1 MVVNNFVDMKQE
13 WLFSEETMKRRC
25 VEIVERSN
33 KGFEFWNLNSCFY
46 QRFGMKEL
54 YLVITQP
61 VFQIKMRC
69 LKEMMIVTAHSG
81 IEG

>member
-1 MVVNNFVDMKQE
+1 MVVNNYVDMKQE
-13 WLFSEETMKRRC
+13 WLFSEETIKRQC

-33 KGFEFWNLNSCFY
+33 KGFEFWNLNSCLY

-69 LKEMMIVTAHSG
+69 LKEMMIVIIQFSN
-81 IEG
+81 EG

>member
-1 MVVNNFVDMKQE
+1 MNNFVDMKQE
-13 WLFSEETMKRRC
+13 WLFSGEVMKQRC
-25 VEIVERSN
+25 IEIVEECN
-33 KGFEFWNLNSCFY
+33 KGFEFWNLDSCLY

-69 LKEMMIVTAHSG
+69 LKEMMIVMVECR